1 MISHNTPYIKARI
14 VPNLRKRVDAF
25 LTGKNFLTALCATAL
40 CVILLFN
47 GANLSEGIRKGLNLC
62 SFSVIPALFPFM
74 ALSVFICKSRAA
86 DFFAEFLKPAAKFL
100 KIPAICSGIIPAAIF
115 GGYPAAAK
123 CINDCVLEG
132 KLDRKTASK
141 MLCYCVNAGPSFLIG
156 AIGTGV
162 FGSLKIGFI
171 LFAAQFL
178 SSFLI
183 SVVVS
188 AFLKKP
194 ESLNYSP
201 TFSQKSNASCA
212 VEAIISAAESCFRMC
227 AFIIIACGILEIAF
241 SGKTFSMLSSPLAKA
256 FFSGIFEVTA
266 GVFSCGKISGF
277 GAIIAA
283 GSIASFSGI
292 SVILQV
298 AAVTEES
305 KIPLFPFLVSRFFHA
320 GLTAILLRIFLIF
333 SKEDVSAFAL
343 KGGNYEAVLS
353 ASAPAAVSLLCMAS
367 LFLLSVVPPK
377 SEKEPLLSRIWNKFN
392 IFWHSQT

>member
-1 MISHNTPYIKARI
+1 MISHNTSYIKAGI

-47 GANLSEGIRKGLNLC
+47 GAELSEGIRKGLNLC

-74 ALSVFICKSRAA
+74 ALSVFICKSKAA
-86 DFFAEFLKPAAKFL
+86 DFFAEFLKPAANFL
-100 KIPAICSGIIPAAIF
+100 KIPAICAGILPAAIF

-132 KLDRKTASK
+132 KLDAKTASK
-141 MLCYCVNAGPSFLIG
+141 MLCYCVNAGPSFLVS
-156 AIGTGV
+156 AIGNGV
-162 FGSLKIGFI
+162 FGSLKIGFM

-178 SSFLI
+178 SSLI
-183 SVVVS
+183 IAATIS
-188 AFLKKP
+188 AFSKKP
-194 ESLNYSP
+194 ENEIYFSH
-201 TFSQKSNASCA
+201 FSQKSNATCA
-212 VEAIISAAESCFRMC
+212 VESIISAAESCFRMC

-298 AAVTEES
+298 AAVTEEC
-305 KIPLFPFLVSRFFHA
+305 KIPLFPFFASRFFHA

>member
-1 MISHNTPYIKARI
+1 M
-14 VPNLRKRVDAF
+14 F
-25 LTGKNFLTALCATAL
+25 LAKQNFLTALCATAL
-40 CVILLFN
+40 CAILLFN
-47 GANLSEGIRKGLNLC
+47 GENLSEGIRKGLNLC
-62 SFSVIPALFPFM
+62 SFSVIPSLFPFM
-74 ALSVFICKSRAA
+74 ALSLFICKSLAA
-86 DFFAEFLKPAAKFL
+86 DFFAEFLKPVAKFL
-100 KIPAICSGIIPAAIF
+100 KIPAICSVILPAAIF

-132 KLDRKTASK
+132 KLDRKTGAK
-141 MLCYCVNAGPSFLIG
+141 MLCYSVNAGPSFLIG

-162 FGSLKIGFI
+162 FGNLKIGFM

-183 SVVVS
+183 AAVVS
-188 AFLKKP
+188 AFSKKP

-227 AFIIIACGILEIAF
+227 AFIIIACGVLEIAF
-241 SGKTFSMLSSPLAKA
+241 SGKTFSVFSSSLAKA
-256 FFSGIFEVTA
+256 LLSGIFEVTA
-266 GVFSCGKISGF
+266 GVFSCGKIGGF

-283 GSIASFSGI
+283 GAIASFSGI

-305 KIPLFPFLVSRFFHA
+305 KISLFPFIFSRFFHA
-320 GLTAILLRIFLIF
+320 GITAALLRIFLLF
-333 SKEDVSAFAL
+333 SKDEVSAFAL
-343 KGGNYEAVLS
+343 KSGNYEAVLS

-367 LFLLSVVPPK
+367 LFLLSIVPPK

>member
-241 SGKTFSMLSSPLAKA
+241 SGKTFSMFSSPLAKA
-256 FFSGIFEVTA
+256 LLSGIFEVTA
-266 GVFSCGKISGF
+266 GVFSCGKIGGF

-283 GSIASFSGI
+283 GAIASFSGI

>member
-47 GANLSEGIRKGLNLC
+47 GPNLSEGIRKGLNLC

-100 KIPAICSGIIPAAIF
+100 KIPAICSGILPAAIF

-132 KLDRKTASK
+132 KLDAKTASK
-141 MLCYCVNAGPSFLIG
+141 LLCYCVNAGPSFLIG

-178 SSFLI
+178 SSFI
-183 SVVVS
+183 IAAVVS
-188 AFLKKP
+188 FFSKKT
-194 ESLNYSP
+194 EIQNYSP
-201 TFSQKSNASCA
+201 VFPRKSNASCA

-227 AFIIIACGILEIAF
+227 AFIVIACGVLEIVF
-241 SGKTFSMLSSPLAKA
+241 KGGTFSSLSSPFAKA
-256 FFSGIFEVTA
+256 VFSGIFEVTT
-266 GVFSCGKISGF
+266 GVFSCGEISGF

-283 GSIASFSGI
+283 GAIASFSGI

-305 KIPLFPFLVSRFFHA
+305 RIPLFPFIVSRFFHA
-320 GLTAILLRIFLIF
+320 GITAALLRFFLLF
-333 SKEDVSAFAL
+333 FGGDVSAFAF

-367 LFLLSVVPPK
+367 LFLLSFVPPK